1 MNLPNK
7 LSCLR
12 ILLMPFVLG
21 FAYLANS
28 LGMKEQRIGAV
39 LSMVIALLLFA
50 LASFSD
56 FLDGHIARKYNIV
69 SNFGKFI
76 DPIADKLLILATMIL
91 FVELGYISAWVP
103 IITLFR
109 DLIVTGMRL
118 IAVESRGKVIAA
130 NFWGKIKTVS
140 QIAALIV
147 CFAYGIYT
155 FAVGSVGDMITIQHG
170 FQLADVELSSA
181 HATLHNFYFMMNSLA
196 WVTVA
201 IALFSGLTYWLS
213 NRKLLTVA

>member
-118 IAVESRGKVIAA
+118 IAVESSGKVIAA

-140 QIAALIV
+140 QISALIV
-147 CFAYGIYT
+147 CFVYGIYT

-181 HATLHNFYFMMNSLA
+181 HAALHNFYFMMNSLA